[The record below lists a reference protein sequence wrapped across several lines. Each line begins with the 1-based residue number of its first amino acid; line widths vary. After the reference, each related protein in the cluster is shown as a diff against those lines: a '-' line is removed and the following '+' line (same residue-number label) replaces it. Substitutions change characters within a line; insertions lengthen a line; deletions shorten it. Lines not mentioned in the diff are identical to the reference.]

1 MTDLKS
7 AILAFIYDK
16 IEHSRNISIPKQIT
30 LKQSRL
36 LFQEGIIIKRDSRYW
51 LVYQHGNLI
60 AKAERRWGRT
70 KTNPKP
76 RELKPHFKERF

>member
-16 IEHSRNISIPKQIT
+16 IEHSRNISLP
-30 LKQSRL
+30 KQSRL
-36 LFQEGIIIKRDSRYW
+36 LFQEGIIIKRDSKYW
-51 LVYQHGNLI
+51 MVYQHGNLI